1 MFENLSNRL
10 EKAFKTLKGQGQITE
25 GEQKLLVKARSGD
38 INFTKGEIQT
48 ILNVAERA
56 AKSQYD
62 QSNKLLKSAST
73 QSPTAQ
79 MFLDNVQK
87 LPTEAPPAPSPNKM
101 HVLRSFQSTIF
112 ENFSLPITKTFLY
125 VLVSINCLAVTNV

>member
-1 MFENLSNRL
+1 MIQGLS
-10 EKAFKTLKGQGQITE
+10 EMALKSRSMMTGQGAITE

-87 LPTEAPPAPSPNKM
+87 LSTETPAPAAPAANSVTVGGQTYTRPANFTDAQWSAYK
-101 HVLRSFQSTIF
+101 QS
-112 ENFSLPITKTFLY
+112 
-125 VLVSINCLAVTNV
+125 VGAR